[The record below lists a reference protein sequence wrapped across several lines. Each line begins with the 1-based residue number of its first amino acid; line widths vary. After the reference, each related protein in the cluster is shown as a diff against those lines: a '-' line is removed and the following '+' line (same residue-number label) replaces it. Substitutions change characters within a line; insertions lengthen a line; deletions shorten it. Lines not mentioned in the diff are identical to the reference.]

1 MEFSRNYY
9 HAIVC
14 YDGTNYFGWQETMAG
29 PSIQNSLKK
38 ALYNICG
45 EIVIPEAAS
54 RTDRGVHAK
63 RQSVCFSLEKRWDES
78 SLLKALN
85 AHLKEDIRILKVSLT
100 SKDFHPTVDAKA
112 KIYQYVV
119 STDSF
124 QLPQDRLYS
133 WHVPQKI
140 NLDLLQESAKTMIGF
155 HDFSAFSTEIP
166 KNPFCTLFNCEL
178 LFDQNK
184 IIIQMRGDRF
194 IYKMARTIAGTC
206 IFAARSKISVG
217 QIKNLFI
224 NPCRAN
230 AGITA
235 PPHGLFLLDVFY

>member
-14 YDGTNYFGWQETMAG
+14 YDGTKYFGWQETIAG
-29 PSIQNSLKK
+29 PSIQSSLKK
-38 ALYNICG
+38 ALYNISG
-45 EIVIPEAAS
+45 ENVIPEAAS

-63 RQSVCFSLEKRWDES
+63 GQSVCFSLEKHWDES
-78 SLLKALN
+78 RLLKALN
-85 AHLKEDIRILKVSLT
+85 AHLKEDIRVLKVSFT
-100 SKDFHPTVDAKA
+100 SASFHPTVDAKA

-133 WHVPQKI
+133 WHVPQKL
-140 NLDLLQESAKTMIGF
+140 NLDLLHDAAKTMIGF

-166 KNPFCTLFNCEL
+166 KNPFCNLFNCEL

-184 IIIQMRGDRF
+184 IIIQMIGDRF

-206 IFAARSKISVG
+206 IFAARSKISID
-217 QIKNLFI
+217 QINHLFT

-230 AGITA
+230 AGMTA
-235 PPHGLFLLDVFY
+235 PSHGLFLLEVLY